1 MTDDLA
7 HLDRHDDGRIP
18 SGAAGRPKCRR
29 HEWSEV
35 IDDPLN
41 GRYQECIRCRHI
53 RDDATVRRGRNNR
66 SRGNRA
72 ELAVARRYGGEKTG
86 PLQQAEDI
94 RGRDWRTQ
102 VKTHQGFPPAR
113 WRKVFAALDTQY
125 DGRLPRLIERYLPG
139 QGIAADDYI
148 VVRGADWLA
157 WFGRDE

>member
-1 MTDDLA
+1 VTDDLA

-18 SGAAGRPKCRR
+18 NGATGRPKCRR
-29 HEWSEV
+29 HEWAAFTGLDNQPGYVCTSCGT
-35 IDDPLN
+35 IK
-41 GRYQECIRCRHI
+41 
-53 RDDATVRRGRNNR
+53 DAAASRRGRNNR

-102 VKTHQGFPPAR
+102 VKTHQGRPPAR
-113 WRKVFAALDTQY
+113 WRKVFAALDTQH

-148 VVRGADWLA
+148 VVRGSDWLA

>member
-1 MTDDLA
+1 MSDLDRLA
-7 HLDRHDDGRIP
+7 FLDRHDDGRIP
-18 SGAAGRPKCRR
+18 NGAKGRKPGRNPNP
-29 HEWSEV
+29 
-35 IDDPLN
+35 DPV
-41 GRYQECIRCRHI
+41 
-53 RDDATVRRGRNNR
+53 ASRRGRNNR

-102 VKTHQGFPPAR
+102 VKTHQGLPPAR
-113 WRKVFAALDTQY
+113 WRKVFAALDTQH
-125 DGRLPRLIERYLPG
+125 DSRLPRLIERYLPG

-148 VVRGADWLA
+148 VIRGADWLA